1 MTGPRP
7 RFVLHPILLA
17 AAYVL
22 SLALATEAEWADIVR
37 PVLVAMALA
46 TTLTLVG
53 WAVFRNRWDG
63 ALAATV
69 VVLLLLSL
77 PVADF
82 AWKQLTEAIGVTGTM
97 VVAALVLAALIGI
110 PALLVLR
117 ARHGGRP
124 LRRPPAG
131 VLNVFGVILVVV
143 VVLPTVGS
151 HAPTAVDQWT
161 ASDRAITVPPQ
172 ATRPPDIVLILLDG
186 YPRTDVLQRRLGID
200 NTDFLDG
207 LRSRGFDVA
216 TDSHSNYT
224 FTGLTLAS
232 MFDMRYLDE
241 IPRIAPL
248 IGTPGPHHDAMR
260 DTAAGG
266 AAFDVLRQAGYRI
279 EMATADWEHVRM
291 RSADVLLDGGQL
303 TDLERKL
310 LERTWLPELMA
321 TVDPNWFV
329 EQERDLIVHH
339 FDAIVE
345 FASQAHADPTFLY
358 VHIPGPHAPQVVE
371 PNGEALPMNSRLMG
385 AKSPDEMGIS
395 RAEFSD
401 RLAGEI
407 AYLDERTLA
416 AVDALQATDSPPVII
431 LMADHG
437 YTQEV
442 VPGDDEALL
451 SNLFAAFTPDAPHL
465 LADAPTPVNLFAS
478 LTNHYLGTNLQI
490 RPDESFVSVSESDP
504 LLFHRVP

>member
-1 MTGPRP
+1 LTGPRP
-7 RFVLHPILLA
+7 RFAFHPVLLA

-22 SLALATEAEWADIVR
+22 SMALATEAEWADIVR
-37 PVLVAMALA
+37 PLLVAMALA
-46 TTLTLVG
+46 TTLTLSG

-63 ALAATV
+63 ALAATIA
-69 VVLLLLSL
+69 LLLLISL
-77 PVADF
+77 PMADF
-82 AWKQLTEAIGVTGTM
+82 AWKQLTEAIGVTGTT
-97 VVAALVLAALIGI
+97 VVAALVLAALVGI
-110 PALLVLR
+110 PALVVLR
-117 ARHGGRP
+117 MRHGERP

-131 VLNVFGVILVVV
+131 VLNVFSVILVAV

-151 HAPTAVDQWT
+151 HAPAAVDQWT
-161 ASDRAITVPPQ
+161 ASNRAITVPPQ

-216 TDSHSNYT
+216 TDSRSNYT

-241 IPRIAPL
+241 IPRIQPL
-248 IGTPGPHHDAMR
+248 IGTPGPHHDALR

-266 AAFDVLRQAGYRI
+266 AAFDVLRTAGYRI

-310 LERTWLPELMA
+310 LERTWLPELISTIA
-321 TVDPNWFV
+321 PNWFV

-339 FDAIVE
+339 FDAIEE
-345 FASQAHADPTFLY
+345 FATQAHADPTFLY
-358 VHIPGPHAPQVVE
+358 VHIPGPHAPQVVDA
-371 PNGEALPMNSRLMG
+371 NGDALPMNSRLMG

-395 RAEFSD
+395 RAEFID
-401 RLAGEI
+401 RFAGEI

-431 LMADHG
+431 VMSDHG

-451 SNLFAAFTPDAPHL
+451 SNLIAAFTPGAPGL

-478 LTNHYLGTNLQI
+478 LSNYYLATDLQL
-490 RPDESFVSVSESDP
+490 RSDASFVSASDSDP
-504 LLFHRVP
+504 LLVHQVP